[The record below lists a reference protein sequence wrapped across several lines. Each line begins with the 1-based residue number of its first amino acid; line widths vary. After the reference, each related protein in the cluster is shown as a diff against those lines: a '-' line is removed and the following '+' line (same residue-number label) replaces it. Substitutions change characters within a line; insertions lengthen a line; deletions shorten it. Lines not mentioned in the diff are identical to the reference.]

1 MYEASEIVTIGAAH
15 ELILGQ
21 KFEATHVDGEGASQR
36 DERFMD
42 IDETDV

>member
-1 MYEASEIVTIGAAH
+1 MYEASDIVTIGAAH
-15 ELILGQ
+15 DVILGQ
-21 KFEATHVDGEGASQR
+21 KLVAEHVDGEGTSQR